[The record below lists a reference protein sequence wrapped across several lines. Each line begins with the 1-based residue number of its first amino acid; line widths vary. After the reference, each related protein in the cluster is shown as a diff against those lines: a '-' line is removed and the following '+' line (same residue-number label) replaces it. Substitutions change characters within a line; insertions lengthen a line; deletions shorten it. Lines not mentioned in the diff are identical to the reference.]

1 MRDPYNILGV
11 ERNASDDEVKKAYRE
26 LCRKYH
32 PDKNPGNKSAEEMF
46 KIVQEAYDQIMN
58 ERKMNAGSGYGGYGS
73 YGNTGSY
80 YADNGYDHDQ
90 NYYQAASNYINSGH
104 YAEAINVLMSIQ
116 NRGAHWYYLSAMANA
131 GLGNNYAAQ
140 EQARTAV
147 SMEPGNMTYQQLLRT
162 LQMGGMNY
170 QNTQYMNY
178 GGGTSDAGSF
188 CMQLCMLN
196 LCLNACCDSSCCC

>member
-11 ERNASDDEVKKAYRE
+11 NRNSTDDEIKKAYRE

-58 ERKMNAGSGYGGYGS
+58 ERKMNGGSAGYGGYG
-73 YGNTGSY
+73 YTGSY
-80 YADNGYDHDQ
+80 QTGASYSQDDS
-90 NYYQAASNYINSGH
+90 YYQAAANYINSGH

-116 NRGAHWYYLSAMANA
+116 SRDAQWYYLSALANA

-147 SMEPGNMTYQQLLRT
+147 SMEPGNMMYQQLLQS
-162 LQMGGMNY
+162 LQSGGMNY
-170 QNTQYMNY
+170 QNTQYSNY
-178 GGGTSDAGSF
+178 GGANNDAGNF
-188 CMQLCMLN
+188 CMQLCMFN
-196 LCLNACCDSSCCC
+196 LCLNACCDTSCCC